1 MASAADLICEALE
14 TEIVTGVLPLG
25 TRLEEPAIAERFGV
39 SRTPVREALH
49 RLSASGLVE
58 LKARR
63 GTRVVNPPL
72 PRMVEMFE
80 VMAELEAMCG
90 RLCARRADSAVLA
103 ELNAT
108 LEACARTA
116 ADPSAYYTA
125 NRDFH
130 EAIYNGSGNGFLAE
144 EARAL
149 QHRLAPYR
157 RLQLRTPRRIGQ
169 SLAEHRAI
177 AAAIMAGD
185 GDSAAEALRAHIVV
199 QGERFSDFVSI
210 LADKQGATAT

>member
-1 MASAADLICEALE
+1 MASAADMICEALE

-49 RLSASGLVE
+49 RLSASGLIE
-58 LKARR
+58 LRARR

-90 RLCARRADSAVLA
+90 RLCARRADAAVLA

-108 LEACARTA
+108 LAACAQA
-116 ADPSAYYTA
+116 ADHDPSAYYAA

-130 EAIYNGSGNGFLAE
+130 EAIYRGSGNGFLAE
-144 EARAL
+144 EALAL
-149 QHRLAPYR
+149 HHRLTPYR

-169 SLAEHRAI
+169 SLAEHRTI
-177 AAAIMAGD
+177 AAAISD
-185 GDSAAEALRAHIVV
+185 GDEDAAAEALRAHIVV
-199 QGERFSDFVSI
+199 QGERFSDFVSVMGG
-210 LADKQGATAT
+210 GAAAT